1 MPTRELWGYVRSD
14 GRVGFRNHVVVLPSV
29 VCANQ
34 VCQDIAYHVRGA
46 VALPYQGGCG
56 LLPADKELV
65 SRCLCHVAAN
75 PNVAGVVVISLGCES
90 VDAVGLAE
98 SIAGFGKPVELVQI
112 ERVGGTLEATC
123 RGARAALGMVL
134 QASRLKREKVGL
146 ESLMLGLE
154 CGGSDPASGL
164 TANPV
169 LGYATDRIVEAG
181 GGAIITET
189 TESVGAEHILARR
202 AVCPEVGQKMLEVVS
217 RYEERVRQFGAD
229 IREGQPVPGNIE
241 AGLTT
246 AEEKSLGCI
255 LKAGSTPLAE
265 VVEFAVIPAKRGL
278 VVMDTPGFDPI
289 SMGGLL
295 AGGCQVICFTTG
307 RGSPSGVPIAP
318 VIKISSNS
326 GCFRVMNDHIDFNA
340 GTVIDRQ
347 ETIQQAGERLVDLI
361 VQVANGAV
369 TKAEV
374 LGHNLFGVWTHMQ
387 L

>member
-1 MPTRELWGYVRSD
+1 
-14 GRVGFRNHVVVLPSV
+14 
-29 VCANQ
+29 
-34 VCQDIAYHVRGA
+34 
-46 VALPYQGGCG
+46 
-56 LLPADKELV
+56 
-65 SRCLCHVAAN
+65 VAAN
-75 PNVAGVVVISLGCES
+75 PNVAGVVVVSLGCES
-90 VDAVGLAE
+90 VDAVELTEG
-98 SIAGFGKPVELVQI
+98 IADFGKPVELIQI
-112 ERVGGTLEATC
+112 EKLGGTLEATC
-123 RGARAALGMVL
+123 RGARAALRMVL
-134 QASRLKREKVGL
+134 EASRLKREKVGL
-146 ESLMLGLE
+146 DSLMLGLE

-189 TESVGAEHILARR
+189 TESIGAEHVLARR
-202 AVCPEVGQKMLEVVS
+202 AVSTRVGEKMLEIVR

-246 AEEKSLGCI
+246 AEEKSLGCV
-255 LKAGSTPLAE
+255 LKAGSSPLVE
-265 VVEFAVIPAKRGL
+265 VVEFAVIPNQKGL

-326 GCFRVMNDHIDFNA
+326 ECFQIMNEHIDFNA
-340 GTVIDRQ
+340 GTVIDG
-347 ETIQQAGERLVDLI
+347 EEKIEQAGERLLDLI
-361 VQVANGAV
+361 IEVANGAA
-369 TKAEV
+369 TKAEA